1 MVSPNRLAAI
11 GQLVGDPTRAA
22 MITALMDGRAL
33 TASELARCANIT
45 PQTASS
51 HLSRL
56 TEAELLRVEKQGRH
70 RYHRLASAEVAQVIE
85 DMMALSLRTAPQTQK
100 LSVGTKDVALRTA
113 RTCYDHFAGRL
124 GVAIT
129 DALRAKGVIEFDDEA
144 GAITE
149 QGHLFLTR
157 AGIDPK
163 FAKTKSRRPICRPCL
178 DWTERRP
185 HVAGKLGAAICTH
198 FLEHHYVRRLKDSRA
213 VTITPAGQTALRDV
227 FGIGEV

>member
-113 RTCYDHFAGRL
+113 RTCYDHFAGKL

-129 DALRAKGVIEFDDEA
+129 DALLAKGVIEFDDEA
-144 GAITE
+144 GSITE
-149 QGHLFLTR
+149 RGQGFLVR
-157 AGIDPK
+157 AGIDPQ
-163 FAKTKSRRPICRPCL
+163 FANAKSRRPICRPCL

-185 HVAGKLGAAICTH
+185 HVAGKLGAAICSH
-198 FLEHHYVRRLKDSRA
+198 FLERHYVRRLKDNRA
-213 VTITPAGQTALRDV
+213 VTITPAGQTVLRDV